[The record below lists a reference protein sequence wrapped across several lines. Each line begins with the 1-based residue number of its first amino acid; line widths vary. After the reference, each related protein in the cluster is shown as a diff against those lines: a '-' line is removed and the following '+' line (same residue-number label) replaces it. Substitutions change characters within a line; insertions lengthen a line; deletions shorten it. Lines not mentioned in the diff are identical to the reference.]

1 MSRIA
6 EFDLWR
12 AGYGGNVVHVYLAGT
27 TTPASL
33 FSDSALTVPAA
44 NPQTL
49 LTLTLNNVIYGKF
62 AVPLYTAAAYELHIV
77 SGDQSGVIEIPLA
90 TLIGQD
96 ISKAKATPLGGARL
110 QDVDSLFERVFYVED
125 TAALGVSASSNNATI
140 TTALG
145 RAAAV
150 GGGEVV
156 LPDNPTIL
164 FTQLTIP
171 DGVILRGGGRAGS
184 PTVLQSQVAGACITL
199 GTGSGVKD
207 IVVDGANQIVGSIGI
222 IATNKHET
230 ALHNVL
236 VKRFETGVKRVG
248 GQRNNWQEFFIDSCV
263 HGARLW
269 GSAAV
274 CSNNRWVGGAVT
286 NTTTEGIE
294 LSYEDAVVHN
304 NTIQNVGIYNNT
316 GTGLVVN
323 GARNTTLDG
332 CWFTGNT
339 KNWDIHDDTLTGV
352 TDNTVIGFVM
362 RNGSVN
368 GGTAT
373 FDGTCANI
381 LFDHVDLKGVAVA
394 LGSVPNN
401 ILWRDCTEDA
411 AVTISSTSLGIH
423 VLRQLSANGDSP
435 TSTVVSTTATP
446 LKSWEL
452 SLLPGQKAWVEAKV
466 IGSQRNGIGHGEYHI
481 GQAVNRPGSTLLYK
495 TQTVNFT
502 LGAVLTGT
510 TSHATARIIADSDT
524 GDKGALTLK
533 DIIGVFLDNE
543 AISDSSG
550 GAAIASGVLNHQNAA
565 LLGSITAICAAV
577 ETNVAWDAIFAVNAG
592 NIEVD
597 VTGAAAATIVWTTS
611 VKASVN

>member
-12 AGYGGNVVHVYLAGT
+12 AGYGGNVVNIYLAGT
-27 TTPASL
+27 TTPASV
-33 FSDSALTVPAA
+33 FSDSAMLVPAA

-49 LTLTLNNVIYGKF
+49 LTLTINNVIYGKF
-62 AVPLYTAAAYELHIV
+62 AVPLYTAAAYELSIT
-77 SGDQSGVIEIPLA
+77 SGDQTGVIEVPIT
-90 TLIGQD
+90 TLVGQD
-96 ISKAKATPLGGARL
+96 VSKSKVTPLGGARL
-110 QDVDSLFERVFYVED
+110 QDLDSLLGRVFYVED
-125 TAALGVSASSNNATI
+125 TDAIGVSASTNNATI

-171 DGVILRGGGRAGS
+171 DGVVLRGGGRAGS

-199 GTGSGVKD
+199 GTGSGLKD
-207 IVVDGANQIVGSIGI
+207 VVVDGVNQVVGGIGVT
-222 IATNKHET
+222 ATNKHET

-236 VKRFETGVKRVG
+236 VKRFETGLKLVG
-248 GQRNNWQEFFIDSCV
+248 GQRNDWRSLFIDTCAY
-263 HGARLW
+263 GARLW

-286 NTTTEGIE
+286 NTTIAGIE
-294 LSYEDAVVHN
+294 LSYEDSVVHSN
-304 NTIQNVGIYNNT
+304 AIHDVGVYDNT
-316 GTGLVVN
+316 GTGIIAN
-323 GARNTTLDG
+323 GARDTTLDG

-352 TDNTVIGFVM
+352 TDNTVVGFVM

-373 FDGTCANI
+373 YDDTCANV
-381 LFDHVDLKGVAVA
+381 LFDRVDLKGVAVT
-394 LGSVPNN
+394 LGAVPNN
-401 ILWRDCTEDA
+401 ILWKDCTEDA

-423 VLRQLSANGDSP
+423 VLRQVSANGDAP
-435 TSTVVSTTATP
+435 TSTVVSSDATP

-452 SLLPGQKAWVEAKV
+452 SLLPGQKAWLEAHV
-466 IGSQRNGIGHGEYHI
+466 IGSQRNGVGHAEYHI

-495 TQTVNFT
+495 TQTANFT

-510 TSHATARIIADSDT
+510 TSGATGRIIADADGGAT
-524 GDKGALTLK
+524 GTLTLK

-543 AISDSSG
+543 EISDSSG
-550 GAAIASGVLNHQNAA
+550 GLAIANGVLNHQNAA
-565 LLGSITAICAAV
+565 LLGAIAAICPAV
-577 ETNVAWDAIFAVNAG
+577 ETDAAWAAIFAVNAG
-592 NIEVD
+592 NVEVD
-597 VTGAAAATIVWTTS
+597 VTGAAATSIVWTTS
-611 VKASVN
+611 VKVSVN

>member
-1 MSRIA
+1 MSRIS

-12 AGYGGNVVHVYLAGT
+12 AGYGGSVVNVYLAGT

-33 FSDSALTVPAA
+33 FSDALMTVPAA

-62 AVPLYTAAAYELHIV
+62 ATHLYVGVPYELVIV
-77 SGDQSGVIEIPLA
+77 SGDQSGVIEIPLTTLVGA
-90 TLIGQD
+90 TANQALV
-96 ISKAKATPLGGARL
+96 TPTGGANAQTLSALLGRI
-110 QDVDSLFERVFYVED
+110 FYVED
-125 TAALGVSASSNNATI
+125 TAALGASASTNNATI

-156 LPDNPTIL
+156 LPNNPTIL

-171 DGVILRGGGRAGS
+171 DGVILRGGSRAGS

-199 GTGSGVKD
+199 GTGAGLKNV
-207 IVVDGANQIVGSIGI
+207 VVDGVNQIAGGIGVTS
-222 IATNKHET
+222 TNKHET
-230 ALHNVL
+230 VLHNVL
-236 VKRFETGVKRVG
+236 VKRFETGLKQVG
-248 GQRNNWQEFFIDSCV
+248 GQRSHWQDLFIDACAY
-263 HGARLW
+263 GARLW

-274 CSNNRWVGGAVT
+274 CSNNRWDGGAVT
-286 NTTTEGIE
+286 NTTTTGIE
-294 LSYEDAVVHN
+294 LSYEDSVVHN
-304 NTIQNVGIYNNT
+304 NTLHNVGIYNNT

-323 GARNTTLDG
+323 GARNTVLDG
-332 CWFTGNT
+332 CWFTGT
-339 KNWDIHDDTLTGV
+339 TVNWNIHDDTLVGV
-352 TDNTVIGFVM
+352 TDNTVVGFTM

-368 GGTAT
+368 DGSAHY
-373 FDGTCANI
+373 DGTCANI
-381 LFDHVDLKGVAVA
+381 RHENVDFKGVAVT
-394 LGSVPNN
+394 LGSVTSN
-401 ILWRDCTEDA
+401 ILWKDCTEDA

-423 VLRQLSANGDSP
+423 ILRQLSANGDAP
-435 TSTVVSTTATP
+435 TSTVVSTNATA

-452 SLLPGQKAWVEAKV
+452 SLLPGQKAWLEAHV
-466 IGSQRNGIGHGEYHI
+466 IGSQRNGAGHAEYHI

-510 TSHATARIIADSDT
+510 TSHATGRIIADTDAGAT
-524 GDKGALTLK
+524 GTLTLK

-543 AISDSSG
+543 EITDSSG
-550 GAAIASGVLNHQNAA
+550 GIAIANGVLNHQNAA
-565 LLGSITAICAAV
+565 LLGSITPICAAV
-577 ETNVAWDAIFAVNAG
+577 ETDAAWAAVFAVNAG
-592 NIEVD
+592 NVEVD
-597 VTGAAAATIVWTTS
+597 VTGAAATSIVWTTS

>member
-12 AGYGGNVVHVYLAGT
+12 AGYGGSVVNVYLAGT

-33 FSDSALTVPAA
+33 FSDEALTVPAA

-49 LTLTLNNVIYGKF
+49 LTLTINDVIYGKF
-62 AVPLYTAAAYELHIV
+62 ATSLYVGAAYELSIV
-77 SGDQSGVIEIPLA
+77 SGDQTGVIEIPI
-90 TLIGQD
+90 TTMVGQD
-96 ISKAKATPLGGARL
+96 ASKAQATPSGGARL
-110 QDVDSLFERVFYVED
+110 QDLDDLLGRVVYVED
-125 TAALGVSASSNNATI
+125 TDALGASASTNNATI

-199 GTGSGVKD
+199 GTGAGLKN
-207 IVVDGANQIVGSIGI
+207 IVVDGVNQVAGGIGV

-230 ALHNVL
+230 VLHNVL
-236 VKRFETGVKRVG
+236 VKRFETGLKQVG
-248 GQRNNWQEFFIDSCV
+248 GQRSHWQDLFIDSCAY
-263 HGARLW
+263 GARLW

-274 CSNNRWVGGAVT
+274 CSNNHWDGGAIT
-286 NTTTEGIE
+286 NTTTIGLE
-294 LSYEDAVVHN
+294 LSYEDSVVHN
-304 NTIQNVGIYNNT
+304 NAVRNVGIYDNT

-339 KNWDIHDDTLTGV
+339 ANWTIQDDTLAGV

-368 GGTAT
+368 GGTAHY
-373 FDGTCANI
+373 DGTCANVK
-381 LFDHVDLKGVAVA
+381 FDGVDFKGVAVT
-394 LGSVPNN
+394 LGSVTNN
-401 ILWRDCTEDA
+401 ILWKDCTEDA
-411 AVTISSTSLGIH
+411 NVTISSTSLGIH
-423 VLRQLSANGDSP
+423 VLRQISANGDAP
-435 TSTVVSTTATP
+435 TSTVVSTSATA
-446 LKSWEL
+446 LKAWEL
-452 SLLPGQKAWVEAKV
+452 SLLPGQKAWLEAHV
-466 IGSQRNGIGHGEYHI
+466 IGSQRNGIGHAEYHI

-510 TSHATARIIADSDT
+510 TSGATARIIADSDSGAT
-524 GDKGALTLK
+524 GTLTLK
-533 DIIGVFLDNE
+533 DILGVFLDNE
-543 AISDSSG
+543 EITDSSG
-550 GAAIASGVLNHQNAA
+550 GIAIANGVLNHQNAA
-565 LLGSITAICAAV
+565 LLGSITAICPAVESDAAWAAV
-577 ETNVAWDAIFAVNAG
+577 FAVNAG
-592 NIEVD
+592 NVEVD
-597 VTGAAAATIVWTTS
+597 VTGAAATSIVWTTS
-611 VKASVN
+611 VKVSVN